1 MNLDSITKPL
11 TKEKLL
17 ELANLISQL
26 ENEKA
31 HVSYL
36 QQVYESTQQELAWEV
51 NRVVDLEREVSALLA
66 EEVE

>member
-11 TKEKLL
+11 TKEELL